1 MIKTFNDLEVYQ
13 HSKKL
18 FEALSTAIA
27 RFPKEG
33 AALKTQMSRSAPSI
47 HANIAEGFGR
57 SNVEFKN
64 YLRKSLGSNNET
76 ISHIED
82 AIALGYF
89 NPHVG
94 KDFIENYT
102 VLGKR
107 IYTLRERWG
116 AKKSSK
122 PDQTKTNH

>member
-1 MIKTFNDLEVYQ
+1 MIKTLNDLEVYQ

-18 FEALSTAIA
+18 FEALTAAIA
-27 RFPKEG
+27 GFLKDG
-33 AALKTQMSRSAPSI
+33 AALKAQMLRSAPSI

-57 SNVEFKN
+57 SNAEFKN

-82 AIALGYF
+82 ATALGYF
-89 NPHVG
+89 TNRVG
-94 KDFIENYT
+94 KDFAEHYT

-107 IYTLRERWG
+107 IYTLRERWSV
-116 AKKSSK
+116 KKSK
-122 PDQTKTNH
+122 PDQTTTKH